1 MEEEALIDLRSFSLK
16 GDVLDIG
23 RDNNGIIY
31 NYIKNSKDDIIVDLV
46 ELPEEIEALKT
57 KTHDNGILFFF
68 LSTLRSNREKKE
80 FLKELASYIK
90 EDGELLLWDIE
101 KRVLKPYKKKIKIL
115 LKKEVSREITI
126 IEADPLLASSL
137 RNTEELIRED
147 FELLES
153 KSHNG
158 IYHIRAKRK
167 GRDNN
172 NA

>member
-90 EDGELLLWDIE
+90 EDGELLLWEIE
-101 KRVLKPYKKKIKIL
+101 KRVFQIL

-126 IEADPLLASSL
+126 KEADPLLASSL